1 MSTRKTMRKRP
12 VAKKKSAARKAVPVA
27 RKSAVPARKAAPARK
42 TVAPARRPP
51 ARTPEVL
58 EVPAAAGRVMVEN
71 VNVPGYTHAV
81 DAARYNAMKTAL
93 LKVLPRRVPGLTQAE
108 MVQSVTTHLP
118 EELFPGGAK
127 AMWWVKCVQLDLE
140 AKGLM
145 ARNALSGPLRW
156 IRAR

>member
-1 MSTRKTMRKRP
+1 MSTRKTARKQP
-12 VAKKKSAARKAVPVA
+12 AAKKTA
-27 RKSAVPARKAAPARK
+27 ARKAAPAARK
-42 TVAPARRPP
+42 KAAPARKAAAP
-51 ARTPEVL
+51 ARKAPTPKPEVL
-58 EVPAAAGRVMVEN
+58 EAPATTGRVMVEN

-108 MVQSVTTHLP
+108 MVQGVGPHLP

-140 AKGLM
+140 AKGLL

>member
-1 MSTRKTMRKRP
+1 MSTRKTARKQP
-12 VAKKKSAARKAVPVA
+12 AAKKTA
-27 RKSAVPARKAAPARK
+27 ARKAAPAARK
-42 TVAPARRPP
+42 KAAPARKAAAP
-51 ARTPEVL
+51 ARKAPTPKPEGL
-58 EVPAAAGRVMVEN
+58 EAPATTGRVMVEN

-108 MVQSVTTHLP
+108 MVQSVAAHLP

-140 AKGLM
+140 AKGLL